1 MRRIAISKKIGFT
14 LEGVSFNNVVV
25 REQSPID
32 EFYFV
37 KTKSSDDGKECISF
51 TDPIRMLFNQ
61 QRLSSLGSTAVQAWL
76 DSLAQC
82 KNDSLAEIRSKCS
95 DEDLISLI
103 KSRHIQHP
111 CEIMAYLEECNRNM
125 ETFNNE
131 VQELVAA
138 RHAEE
143 QTKVDNNTNVSSS
156 KSD

>member
-1 MRRIAISKKIGFT
+1 MRRTCISKTIGFT

-32 EFYFV
+32 EFYFE

-61 QRLSSLGSTAVQAWL
+61 QRLNSLGSTAVQAWL
-76 DSLAQC
+76 DSLSQH
-82 KNDSLAEIRSKCS
+82 KNDSLADIRAKCS

-111 CEIMAYLEECNRNM
+111 CEIMAYLDECNRNM
-125 ETFNNE
+125 ETFSEE
-131 VQELVAA
+131 VKQLAA
-138 RHAEE
+138 SRQVEE
-143 QTKVDNNTNVSSS
+143 QTKVENISNVEPS
-156 KSD
+156 KT

>member
-1 MRRIAISKKIGFT
+1 MRRTIISKHIGFT
-14 LEGVSFNNVVV
+14 LDGVSFKNVVV

-32 EFYFV
+32 EFYFE

-61 QRLSSLGSTAVQAWL
+61 QRLSRLGSTAVQAWL
-76 DSLAQC
+76 DSLAQH
-82 KNDSLAEIRSKCS
+82 KNDSLAEIRAKCS

-125 ETFNNE
+125 ETFSNE
-131 VQELVAA
+131 VQKLVAA
-138 RHAEE
+138 RQAEE
-143 QTKVDNNTNVSSS
+143 QTKVENNTNVEPSQSE
-156 KSD
+156 